1 MASAMLLGIMLF
13 IRLSPI
19 YQLVPIVVLLLI
31 ALILIVL
38 EKAKKDKAA
47 YKKIKK

>member
-1 MASAMLLGIMLF
+1 MVFVKLKPLF
-13 IRLSPI
+13 
-19 YQLVPIVVLLLI
+19 QLIPVVLLLLI
-31 ALILIVL
+31 AMVLAVL